1 HHRRHSGTILD
12 ISLSIIEA
20 RHLRLR
26 SQRLDAR
33 SSTGVADIVRDI
45 AAVQAQDSV
54 AELLAVRVRTE
65 GATAGDV
72 EEARVQE
79 RSVVRTWAM
88 RGTLHLL
95 PSEDVRWVIRLIGP
109 TMVRKFRRR
118 HEELGL
124 TPDVYD
130 RAVEVMREALGE
142 YGALTRRQIAEQ
154 WAEHGLPS
162 EGQGVP
168 HLLCRASLEGLICF
182 GPTVGGQAT
191 HVLPDSWLGDGSD
204 VADPGSEL
212 ARRYVSAY
220 APTTPED
227 YGIWSGLP
235 VKEVRSAFESIEDEL
250 LKVDVEGIPMWVPR
264 TRAGFLDEAMSD
276 ESPTIKML
284 GAFDPYLL
292 GYRTRELGVGP
303 ELLKRVHPGGG
314 IIRPITLVDGCAIAT
329 WARKRSGRKLT
340 ITVSPFESLSGEVRE
355 GIDREVEDIGRF
367 LGVEAVWEME

>member
-1 HHRRHSGTILD
+1 MRG
-12 ISLSIIEA
+12 
-20 RHLRLR
+20 
-26 SQRLDAR
+26 
-33 SSTGVADIVRDI
+33 I
-45 AAVQAQDSV
+45 AAVQAQDTF
-54 AELLAVRVRTE
+54 AESLAVRVRIE
-65 GATAGDV
+65 GVTASDV
-72 EEARVQE
+72 EETRAEE

-95 PSEDVRWVIRLIGP
+95 PSEDVRWILRLIGP

-118 HEELGL
+118 REELGL
-124 TPDVYD
+124 TPEVYG

-142 YGALTRRQIAEQ
+142 YGALTRRQIAGQ

-168 HLLCRASLEGLICF
+168 HLLCRASLEGVICF

-204 VADPGSEL
+204 VADPGAEL

-227 YGIWSGLP
+227 YGAWSGLP
-235 VKEVRSAFESIEDEL
+235 VKEVRSAFESIEDEM
-250 LKVDVEGIPMWVPR
+250 LKVDVEGTPMWMPC
-264 TRAGFLDEAMSD
+264 THGGILDEAMSD
-276 ESPTIKML
+276 ESPAIKML

-292 GYRTRELGVGP
+292 GYRTRDLGVGP

-314 IIRPITLVDGCAIAT
+314 IIRPIILVDGRAVAT

-340 ITVSPFESLSGEVRE
+340 ITVSPFESLSDEVRA
-355 GIDREVEDIGRF
+355 GIDGEVEDIGRF
-367 LGVEAVWEME
+367 LGLEAEWDVE

>member
-1 HHRRHSGTILD
+1 M
-12 ISLSIIEA
+12 
-20 RHLRLR
+20 
-26 SQRLDAR
+26 DAR
-33 SSTGVADIVRDI
+33 SSTGVADSVRSI

-72 EEARVQE
+72 EEARAEE

-95 PSEDVRWVIRLIGP
+95 PSEDVRWILRLIGP

-118 HEELGL
+118 YQELGL
-124 TPDVYD
+124 IPEVYD
-130 RAVEVMREALGE
+130 RAVEVMQKALGD
-142 YGALTRRQIAEQ
+142 YGALTRRQIAER

-182 GPTVGGQAT
+182 GPTVGGKAT
-191 HVLPDSWLGDGSD
+191 HILPDSWLGDDSD
-204 VADPGSEL
+204 VADPGAEL

-227 YGIWSGLP
+227 YGTWSGLP
-235 VKEVRSAFESIEDEL
+235 LKEVRSAFESIEDEL
-250 LKVDVEGIPMWVPR
+250 LKVDVEGTPMWMPQ
-264 TRAGFLDEAMSD
+264 THAGLLDEAMSD
-276 ESPTIKML
+276 ESPAIKML
-284 GAFDPYLL
+284 GGFDPYLL
-292 GYRTRELGVGP
+292 GYRTRDLGVGP

-314 IIRPITLVDGCAIAT
+314 IIRPIILVDGRAIAT

-340 ITVSPFESLSGEVRE
+340 ITVSPFESLSEEVRE
-355 GIDREVEDIGRF
+355 GIDREVEDVGRF
-367 LGVEAVWEME
+367 LGMEVVWEVE

>member
-1 HHRRHSGTILD
+1 M
-12 ISLSIIEA
+12 IEA
-20 RHLRLR
+20 RRLRLR

-54 AELLAVRVRTE
+54 AELLAVRVRAE
-65 GATAGDV
+65 GVTANDV
-72 EEARVQE
+72 EEARAKK

-95 PSEDVRWVIRLIGP
+95 PSEDVRWILRLIGP

-118 HEELGL
+118 HQELGL
-124 TPDVYD
+124 TPEVYD
-130 RAVEVMREALGE
+130 RAVEVMQKALGD
-142 YGALTRRQIAEQ
+142 YGALTRRQIAER

-162 EGQGVP
+162 KGQGVP
-168 HLLCRASLEGLICF
+168 HLLCRASLEGVICF

-191 HVLPDSWLGDGSD
+191 HVLPDSWLGDDSD
-204 VADPGSEL
+204 VADPGAEL

-220 APTTPED
+220 APTTPKD
-227 YGIWSGLP
+227 YGTWSGLP
-235 VKEVRSAFESIEDEL
+235 LKEVRSAFKSIEGEL
-250 LKVDVEGIPMWVPR
+250 LKVDVEGTPMWMPQ
-264 TRAGFLDEAMSD
+264 THAGLLDEAMSD
-276 ESPTIKML
+276 ESPAIKML
-284 GAFDPYLL
+284 GAFDPYQL
-292 GYRTRELGVGP
+292 GYRTRDLGVGP

-314 IIRPITLVDGCAIAT
+314 IIRPIILVDGRAVAT

-340 ITVSPFESLSGEVRE
+340 ITVSPFESLSEEVRE

-367 LGVEAVWEME
+367 LGMEVVWEVE